1 MPNTSLDLL
10 YLIPEYGCFRDL
22 DNIMHHYISG
32 DTILDSK
39 VVDKCTDVYYSYL
52 CKDFH
57 TMFETDMTSF
67 SHSELRER
75 IEKTYHKIRKNENI
89 TNKKEY
95 PKLSLVGKFVGR
107 EDNKFSFIREPLL
120 AKMFSGG
127 DYEKYNTSSN
137 GFKRFTQVT
146 LRYYLY
152 ILNTII
158 GTVETKMSSHNYKDI
173 DPTKMTSGASLK
185 YRKYLMNVNFE
196 GEVRSYDPEAISLAE
211 RTIKAATDNAL
222 NGAGLDSV
230 KLSNII
236 GKAL

>member
-1 MPNTSLDLL
+1 
-10 YLIPEYGCFRDL
+10 
-22 DNIMHHYISG
+22 
-32 DTILDSK
+32 
-39 VVDKCTDVYYSYL
+39 
-52 CKDFH
+52 
-57 TMFETDMTSF
+57 MTSF

-107 EDNKFSFIREPLL
+107 EDKKFSFIREPLL

-158 GTVETKMSSHNYKDI
+158 GTVETKMSSHNYNNI
-173 DPTKMTSGASLK
+173 DPTKLQAVL
-185 YRKYLMNVNFE
+185 
-196 GEVRSYDPEAISLAE
+196 
-211 RTIKAATDNAL
+211 
-222 NGAGLDSV
+222 
-230 KLSNII
+230 LSSIVSI
-236 GKAL
+236 